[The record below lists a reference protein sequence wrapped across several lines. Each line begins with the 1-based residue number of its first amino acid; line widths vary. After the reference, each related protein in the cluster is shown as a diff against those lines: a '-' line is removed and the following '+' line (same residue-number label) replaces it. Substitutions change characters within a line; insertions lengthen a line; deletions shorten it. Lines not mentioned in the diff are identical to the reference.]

1 MPRGSKD
8 KYTEKQKRKAEHIE
22 ESYEEKGV
30 SKDEA
35 QARAWATV
43 NKTSGGGE
51 RSGSGTRK
59 PAQQKRK
66 DASQSARQAV
76 ATRRGEPGKEESL
89 ESETRQELMRKARAK
104 NIRGRSSMRKHELV
118 QALKKA
124 S

>member
-35 QARAWATV
+35 QARARATV

-76 ATRRGEPGKEESL
+76 ATRRGEPGKEE
-89 ESETRQELMRKARAK
+89 
-104 NIRGRSSMRKHELV
+104 LV
-118 QALKKA
+118 VLTGDPMYTPGEVTNERVPL
-124 S
+124 SDIWPSGSRR